1 MNLCMHIYISLYI
14 FLIVK
19 SYSIRKN
26 KTKVGLIFRLW
37 YKFYLMVKYDPAE
50 TYEGDENG
58 WTPSLIEKIFKFSI
72 EDL

>member
-19 SYSIRKN
+19 SYSIKKN
-26 KTKVGLIFRLW
+26 KTEVGLIFRLR
-37 YKFYLMVKYDPAE
+37 YKFYFMVKYDPAE
-50 TYEGDENG
+50 TYEGVENG
-58 WTPSLIEKIFKFSI
+58 WTPSLIEKFFKFSI